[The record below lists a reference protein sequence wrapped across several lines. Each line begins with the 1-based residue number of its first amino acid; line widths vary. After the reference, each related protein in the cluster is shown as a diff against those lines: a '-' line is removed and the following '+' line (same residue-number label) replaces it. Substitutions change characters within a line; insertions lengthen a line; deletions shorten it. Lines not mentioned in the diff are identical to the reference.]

1 MRYLTVIRHA
11 KAVPGAL
18 GLSDFERPLATRGQR
33 QCRWLRERAADPAGL
48 GAFGPARVLVSPA
61 RRTRETF
68 AEALEGTPF
77 VSASLMAPAL
87 YNGHHDVS
95 AADVLAALRE
105 AEDGV
110 SSLALVGHNPTVY
123 EFVVAVAAPTP
134 AVLAKGRY
142 PLAGAIVLAL
152 ADAGSLLGGPYDL
165 VATFAPPD

>member
-18 GLSDFERPLATRGQR
+18 GLTDFERPLAPRGQR
-33 QCRWLRERAADPAGL
+33 QCRWLRERAADPAAL
-48 GAFGPARVLVSPA
+48 GAFGPALVAVSPA

-68 AEALEGTPF
+68 ASALEGTPF
-77 VSASLMAPAL
+77 VSALVLEPAL

-95 AADVLAALRE
+95 VADVLETLRVLD
-105 AEDGV
+105 DGV

-123 EFVVAVAAPTP
+123 KFVVAVATTTP
-134 AVLAKGRY
+134 AALAKGRY

-152 ADAGSLLGGPYDL
+152 PDAGSLRGGPYDL